1 MFESEILNRLYFEPF
16 VNQRILAEST
26 GCSVGAVNKALRQ
39 LTEAGYLDGQAQLT
53 EKGKKEVRGKMPKS
67 AIILAAGF
75 GMRMVPINTSTPKAL
90 LEVNGEPLIERTIR
104 QLHEAGITNI
114 TVVVGFMKE
123 QFEYLI
129 DEYGVDLAV
138 NSEYAARNNLHSLAY
153 VAGRIDNSYII
164 PCDIWCAVNPYSR
177 TEPYSWYM
185 VSDKMDEDSTVRVNR
200 KRELVTIP
208 EKEAGNAMIGIT
220 YLTGR
225 EAAVVREN
233 LRKMDTDEDFDDEF
247 WERAL
252 YGGGSSATVSVGSSE
267 KPRFQRDRMILQ
279 AKTVSAQD
287 FVEINTYEQLRELD
301 SGSNHLQS
309 DAIMTI
315 CEALGCGVGDIKDI
329 SILKKGM
336 TNRSFLFSVKG
347 AKYIMRIPG
356 EGTDRLI
363 NRRQEAEV
371 YKAISGLGL
380 CDDPVYIN
388 PDNGYKI
395 TSFLENVRVCDPS
408 SEEDLRRCMKK
419 LRSFHEMQISVGHT
433 FDIYGQIEFYESLW
447 DGAPSIYRDYLRT
460 KEKVLSLRGYVEG
473 LEHDWCLTHIDAV
486 PDNFL
491 FYRPVSE
498 DAASGADSL
507 GGVSGAA
514 SAADVELLQLTDWEY
529 AGMQDPH
536 VDIAMFC
543 IYSLY
548 NRQECDRLIDIYFEG
563 RCNRSTRTKIYI
575 YIAMCGL
582 LWSNWCEYKRKL
594 GVEFGEYNLRQYR
607 YAKDFYRAAKE
618 MMEAAESSASASP
631 ES

>member
-1 MFESEILNRLYFEPF
+1 MNVYESEIMNILCKEHF
-16 VNQRILAEST
+16 VNQRILAETT
-26 GCSVGAVNKALRQ
+26 GHSIGSVNKSLRQ
-39 LTEAGYLDGQAQLT
+39 LAQDGYLDNNMQFT
-53 EKGKKEVRGKMPKS
+53 DKGRQEIRAKAPRN

-104 QLHEAGITNI
+104 QLHEVGITNI

-138 NSEYAARNNLHSLAY
+138 NSEYSKRNNLHSLAY

-200 KRELVTIP
+200 KRELVMVS
-208 EKEAGNAMIGIT
+208 EKEAGNAMIGIA

-225 EAAVVREN
+225 EAQIVREN
-233 LRKMDTDEDFDDEF
+233 LRRMDTDEDFDDEF

-252 YGGGSSATVSVGSSE
+252 YGE
-267 KPRFQRDRMILQ
+267 RDRMILQ
-279 AKTVSAQD
+279 AKTVSASD

-309 DAIMTI
+309 DAIHTI
-315 CEALGCGVGDIKDI
+315 CGALGCSVSDI
-329 SILKKGM
+329 SDISVLKKGM

-347 AKYIMRIPG
+347 SKYIMRIPG
-356 EGTDRLI
+356 EGTDKLI
-363 NRRQEAEV
+363 NRRQEADV
-371 YKAISGLGL
+371 YRAISGLGL

-408 SEEDLRRCMKK
+408 SEEDLKRCMKK
-419 LRSFHEMQISVGHT
+419 LRGFHEMRISVDHT
-433 FDIYGQIEFYESLW
+433 FDICRQIEFYESLW

-460 KEKVLSLRGYVEG
+460 KEKVLSLCDYVES
-473 LEHDWCLTHIDAV
+473 LDHDWCLTHIDAV

-491 FYRPVSE
+491 FYGYG
-498 DAASGADSL
+498 DSGDS
-507 GGVSGAA
+507 S
-514 SAADVELLQLTDWEY
+514 DEQLQLTDWEY

-548 NRQECDRLIDIYFEG
+548 NRQECDRLIDIYFDGQCDRE
-563 RCNRSTRTKIYI
+563 TRIKIYI

-618 MMEAAESSASASP
+618 MMEAAESSGSA
-631 ES
+631 ESLERAAG